1 MSQLFSLAVVSIC
14 AYIVATLMRSKPIY
28 ESLLAN
34 LLKKRGEPLQESGEK
49 VLREF
54 VVSQGSDAAGKL
66 VRELEWP
73 RESLLVA
80 VKRGDRELI
89 PRGSTRLYP
98 GDSLVVM
105 ADEYDTAAV
114 IGQME
119 RLCSE

>member
-1 MSQLFSLAVVSIC
+1 M
-14 AYIVATLMRSKPIY
+14 
-28 ESLLAN
+28 
-34 LLKKRGEPLQESGEK
+34 
-49 VLREF
+49 LREF